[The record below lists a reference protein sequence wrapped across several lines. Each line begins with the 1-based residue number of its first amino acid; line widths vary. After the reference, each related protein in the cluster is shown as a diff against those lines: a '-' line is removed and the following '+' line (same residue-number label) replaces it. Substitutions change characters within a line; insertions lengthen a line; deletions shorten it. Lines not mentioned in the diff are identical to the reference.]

1 MQTAKNLIEEARHDF
16 DVTRLDVSDLVGRK
30 IKLFSHQ
37 LPGKEITSKVLAV
50 ADGQMQVDSGPR
62 FNTVENLVSHQTV
75 VVQFPHRGEEISV
88 KAQLKRTVGGR
99 LYLVLGDKASP
110 LSQRRFMRRP
120 LTKRVRLATYP
131 IVSSHATELSHLRWM
146 ETTTVDISSGGALLE
161 VSSALEPSV
170 YLLLNID
177 LNPLEFPPLVLGV
190 VRHRYQSDDACFRV
204 GVEFIVKEAAR
215 RMFSSVKRG
224 TLPPS
229 LFAYTRAYRQQLN
242 SAISQLNL
250 TNEDAYDRSTL

>member
-1 MQTAKNLIEEARHDF
+1 MLATKNPIEEAKHDF
-16 DVTRLDVSDLVGRK
+16 DVTKLDVSDLVGRK

-37 LPGKEITSKVLAV
+37 LPGKEINSKVLAV
-50 ADGQMQVDSGPR
+50 ADGQMQVDSGAR

-88 KAQLKRTVGGR
+88 KAQLKRTAGGR
-99 LYLVLGDKASP
+99 LYLILGEKASP

-120 LTKRVRLATYP
+120 LAKRVRLATYP
-131 IVSSHATELSHLRWM
+131 IVSSQTTELSHLRWM
-146 ETTTVDISSGGALLE
+146 ETTTIDLSSGGVLLE

-177 LNPLEFPPLVLGV
+177 LHPLDFPPLVLGV
-190 VRHRYQSDDACFRV
+190 VRHRYQSDNVRFRV

-215 RMFSSVKRG
+215 RLFSSLERG
-224 TLPPS
+224 ALPAS
-229 LFAYTRAYRQQLN
+229 LFSYTRAYRQQLN
-242 SAISQLNL
+242 SALSQLNL
-250 TNEDAYDRSTL
+250 TNEEAYDRSTL